1 MAIEG
6 EITRVAGSLI
16 QAKNMT
22 GVQMYE
28 VCRVGD
34 ESLIGEV
41 IALKED
47 VCSIQVYEETA
58 GIRPTE
64 KVVATGGALSVELGP
79 GLISQIYDGIER
91 PLPSLKELS
100 GDFITRGIIANAL
113 DRTKKWSFTPRVNV
127 GDNVTGGDI
136 LGTVPETTLVEHRV
150 MVPPRIAG
158 KIVEIAPAGDYT
170 IEEVIAVVDTDTG
183 RQDLTMMQKWP
194 VRVPRPIKENIPAV
208 VPLFTGQRI
217 FDTFFPMSKGGTG
230 AIPGGFGTG
239 KCITGETPVLLNN
252 GDIVAIQNLY
262 EKYLGNEGLIIED
275 SDEETLIKLEKPLE
289 VISFDGKGYS
299 SSIATHIYRGYTNST
314 IRLTTRTGRT
324 VEITPVHKLFK
335 FNGKTVE
342 ETEAHNL
349 KVGDYLVVPRRLD
362 INGEVAKFDPYEVD
376 LSLRVVDASAL
387 KRMEEFI
394 EDLRATR
401 SLKELSKV
409 LGVSYAVLIEYTR
422 QRNKPTLEFL
432 KRLSEISNS
441 DRIPVELVKA
451 ERQSDPFRIPRTL
464 TKELAEWLGLFVADG
479 HIKGKHGGIY
489 LYNTSQQILDRF
501 KELTEQIFYMET
513 RFGQDDPEST
523 PYALIRNA
531 SLQRFLYYLGVP
543 REAKTHNI
551 RVLEVI
557 RNAPEEFIVH
567 FLAGYFAGDGSF
579 YRYSVQFSTASEAL
593 FTDLGYLLTRLGII
607 YRGRKKES
615 GHILDIDG
623 IYAEELAHTFLVN
636 RVYTYAKLEPLY
648 EYSNKNINHFVGRDV
663 IPVDQQFMI
672 RLAKASKDEQGHD
685 VFRKNAG
692 IRMRNYIHHGSI
704 PARETLQRMADIL
717 YSSAV
722 DVDDEIKAILQG
734 ILDLAEEV
742 FFDKITSIEL
752 IEEPKSVYDLT
763 VDVTHNFVGGIL
775 PFTLHNT
782 VMQHQLA
789 QWADTQ
795 VVVYVGCGERG
806 NEMTEVL
813 ERFPELE
820 DPRSGEPLMKRT
832 ILIANTSNM
841 PVAAREAS
849 IYTGITLAEY
859 FRDMGYDVSIMA
871 DSTSRWAEALREI
884 SGRLEEMPGEEGYP
898 AYLASRIAE
907 FYERAGRVKTLGS
920 DERYGSVSVVGA
932 VSPPGGDFSEPVTQN
947 TLRVV
952 KVFWALSKDLAS
964 RRHFPAIDWLT
975 SYSLYQETLDEW
987 YKDNLGTD
995 WRDLRVDAMTL
1006 LQKEKEL
1013 KEIVQL
1019 VGPDA
1024 LPEIERVVLEAARII
1039 REDFLMQHA
1048 YHPVDSY
1055 CSLEKAKR
1063 MLEIIMQTHQKMREV
1078 SEAGVSIGDILKLD
1092 VYEKISRLK
1101 ILEPEKMDAACNEL
1115 SKEID
1120 EQFAGLIE

>member
-16 QAKNMT
+16 EAKNML
-22 GVQMYE
+22 GVRMYE
-28 VCRVGD
+28 VCRVGG
-34 ESLIGEV
+34 EELIGEV
-41 IALKED
+41 IALKGD

-64 KVVATGGALSVELGP
+64 KVMATGGALSVELGP

-91 PLPSLKELS
+91 PLPSLKDLS

-136 LGTVPETTLVEHRV
+136 LGTVPETTLIEHRV
-150 MVPPRIAG
+150 MVPPMIAG

-170 IEEVIAVVDTDTG
+170 IEDVIAVVDTDTG
-183 RQDLTMMQKWP
+183 HRDLTMMQKWP

-239 KCITGETPVLLNN
+239 K
-252 GDIVAIQNLY
+252 
-262 EKYLGNEGLIIED
+262 
-275 SDEETLIKLEKPLE
+275 
-289 VISFDGKGYS
+289 
-299 SSIATHIYRGYTNST
+299 
-314 IRLTTRTGRT
+314 
-324 VEITPVHKLFK
+324 
-335 FNGKTVE
+335 
-342 ETEAHNL
+342 
-349 KVGDYLVVPRRLD
+349 
-362 INGEVAKFDPYEVD
+362 
-376 LSLRVVDASAL
+376 
-387 KRMEEFI
+387 
-394 EDLRATR
+394 
-401 SLKELSKV
+401 
-409 LGVSYAVLIEYTR
+409 
-422 QRNKPTLEFL
+422 
-432 KRLSEISNS
+432 
-441 DRIPVELVKA
+441 
-451 ERQSDPFRIPRTL
+451 
-464 TKELAEWLGLFVADG
+464 
-479 HIKGKHGGIY
+479 
-489 LYNTSQQILDRF
+489 
-501 KELTEQIFYMET
+501 
-513 RFGQDDPEST
+513 
-523 PYALIRNA
+523 
-531 SLQRFLYYLGVP
+531 
-543 REAKTHNI
+543 
-551 RVLEVI
+551 
-557 RNAPEEFIVH
+557 
-567 FLAGYFAGDGSF
+567 
-579 YRYSVQFSTASEAL
+579 
-593 FTDLGYLLTRLGII
+593 
-607 YRGRKKES
+607 
-615 GHILDIDG
+615 
-623 IYAEELAHTFLVN
+623 
-636 RVYTYAKLEPLY
+636 
-648 EYSNKNINHFVGRDV
+648 
-663 IPVDQQFMI
+663 
-672 RLAKASKDEQGHD
+672 
-685 VFRKNAG
+685 
-692 IRMRNYIHHGSI
+692 
-704 PARETLQRMADIL
+704 
-717 YSSAV
+717 
-722 DVDDEIKAILQG
+722 
-734 ILDLAEEV
+734 
-742 FFDKITSIEL
+742 
-752 IEEPKSVYDLT
+752 
-763 VDVTHNFVGGIL
+763 
-775 PFTLHNT
+775 T

-841 PVAAREAS
+841 PGAAREAS

-907 FYERAGRVKTLGS
+907 FYERAGRVKTLAS

-987 YKDNLGTD
+987 YKDNLGAD
-995 WRDLRVDAMTL
+995 WRDLRIGAMTL

-1039 REDFLMQHA
+1039 REDYLMQHA

-1055 CSLEKAKR
+1055 CSLDKAKR
-1063 MLEIIMQTHQKMREV
+1063 MLEIIMKTHQKMREV
-1078 SEAGVSIGDILKLD
+1078 SETGISIGDILKLD

-1101 ILEPEKMDAACNEL
+1101 ILEPEKIEAACNEL

>member
-16 QAKNMT
+16 EAKNML
-22 GVQMYE
+22 GVRMYE
-28 VCRVGD
+28 VCRVGG
-34 ESLIGEV
+34 EELIGEV
-41 IALKED
+41 IALKGD

-64 KVVATGGALSVELGP
+64 KVMATGGALSVELGP

-91 PLPSLKELS
+91 PLPSLKDLS

-136 LGTVPETTLVEHRV
+136 LGTVPETTLIEHRV
-150 MVPPRIAG
+150 MVPPMIAG

-170 IEEVIAVVDTDTG
+170 IEDVIAVVDTDTG
-183 RQDLTMMQKWP
+183 HRDLTMMQKWP

-239 KCITGETPVLLNN
+239 K
-252 GDIVAIQNLY
+252 
-262 EKYLGNEGLIIED
+262 
-275 SDEETLIKLEKPLE
+275 
-289 VISFDGKGYS
+289 
-299 SSIATHIYRGYTNST
+299 
-314 IRLTTRTGRT
+314 
-324 VEITPVHKLFK
+324 
-335 FNGKTVE
+335 
-342 ETEAHNL
+342 
-349 KVGDYLVVPRRLD
+349 
-362 INGEVAKFDPYEVD
+362 
-376 LSLRVVDASAL
+376 
-387 KRMEEFI
+387 
-394 EDLRATR
+394 
-401 SLKELSKV
+401 
-409 LGVSYAVLIEYTR
+409 
-422 QRNKPTLEFL
+422 
-432 KRLSEISNS
+432 
-441 DRIPVELVKA
+441 
-451 ERQSDPFRIPRTL
+451 
-464 TKELAEWLGLFVADG
+464 
-479 HIKGKHGGIY
+479 
-489 LYNTSQQILDRF
+489 
-501 KELTEQIFYMET
+501 
-513 RFGQDDPEST
+513 
-523 PYALIRNA
+523 
-531 SLQRFLYYLGVP
+531 
-543 REAKTHNI
+543 
-551 RVLEVI
+551 
-557 RNAPEEFIVH
+557 
-567 FLAGYFAGDGSF
+567 
-579 YRYSVQFSTASEAL
+579 
-593 FTDLGYLLTRLGII
+593 
-607 YRGRKKES
+607 
-615 GHILDIDG
+615 
-623 IYAEELAHTFLVN
+623 
-636 RVYTYAKLEPLY
+636 
-648 EYSNKNINHFVGRDV
+648 
-663 IPVDQQFMI
+663 
-672 RLAKASKDEQGHD
+672 
-685 VFRKNAG
+685 
-692 IRMRNYIHHGSI
+692 
-704 PARETLQRMADIL
+704 
-717 YSSAV
+717 
-722 DVDDEIKAILQG
+722 
-734 ILDLAEEV
+734 
-742 FFDKITSIEL
+742 
-752 IEEPKSVYDLT
+752 
-763 VDVTHNFVGGIL
+763 
-775 PFTLHNT
+775 T

-987 YKDNLGTD
+987 YKDNLGAD
-995 WRDLRVDAMTL
+995 WRDLRIGAMTL

-1039 REDFLMQHA
+1039 REDYLMQHA

-1055 CSLEKAKR
+1055 CSLDKAKR
-1063 MLEIIMQTHQKMREV
+1063 MLEIIMKTHQKMREV
-1078 SEAGVSIGDILKLD
+1078 SETGISIGDILKLD

-1101 ILEPEKMDAACNEL
+1101 ILEPEKIEAACNEL

>member
-16 QAKNMT
+16 EAKNML
-22 GVQMYE
+22 GVRMYE
-28 VCRVGD
+28 VCRVGS
-34 ESLIGEV
+34 EELIGEV
-41 IALKED
+41 IALKGD

-64 KVVATGGALSVELGP
+64 TVMATGGALSVELGP

-113 DRTKKWSFTPRVNV
+113 DRTKKWSFTPRMKV
-127 GDNVTGGDI
+127 GDNVKGGDI
-136 LGTVPETTLVEHRV
+136 LGTVPETTLIEHRI
-150 MVPPRIAG
+150 MVPPGIAG
-158 KIVEIAPAGDYT
+158 KIVEIAPSGDYT
-170 IEEVIAVVDTDTG
+170 IEETIAVVETETG
-183 RQDLTMMQKWP
+183 RKDLTMMQKWP

-239 KCITGETPVLLNN
+239 K
-252 GDIVAIQNLY
+252 
-262 EKYLGNEGLIIED
+262 
-275 SDEETLIKLEKPLE
+275 
-289 VISFDGKGYS
+289 
-299 SSIATHIYRGYTNST
+299 
-314 IRLTTRTGRT
+314 
-324 VEITPVHKLFK
+324 
-335 FNGKTVE
+335 
-342 ETEAHNL
+342 
-349 KVGDYLVVPRRLD
+349 
-362 INGEVAKFDPYEVD
+362 
-376 LSLRVVDASAL
+376 
-387 KRMEEFI
+387 
-394 EDLRATR
+394 
-401 SLKELSKV
+401 
-409 LGVSYAVLIEYTR
+409 
-422 QRNKPTLEFL
+422 
-432 KRLSEISNS
+432 
-441 DRIPVELVKA
+441 
-451 ERQSDPFRIPRTL
+451 
-464 TKELAEWLGLFVADG
+464 
-479 HIKGKHGGIY
+479 
-489 LYNTSQQILDRF
+489 
-501 KELTEQIFYMET
+501 
-513 RFGQDDPEST
+513 
-523 PYALIRNA
+523 
-531 SLQRFLYYLGVP
+531 
-543 REAKTHNI
+543 
-551 RVLEVI
+551 
-557 RNAPEEFIVH
+557 
-567 FLAGYFAGDGSF
+567 
-579 YRYSVQFSTASEAL
+579 
-593 FTDLGYLLTRLGII
+593 
-607 YRGRKKES
+607 
-615 GHILDIDG
+615 
-623 IYAEELAHTFLVN
+623 
-636 RVYTYAKLEPLY
+636 
-648 EYSNKNINHFVGRDV
+648 
-663 IPVDQQFMI
+663 
-672 RLAKASKDEQGHD
+672 
-685 VFRKNAG
+685 
-692 IRMRNYIHHGSI
+692 
-704 PARETLQRMADIL
+704 
-717 YSSAV
+717 
-722 DVDDEIKAILQG
+722 
-734 ILDLAEEV
+734 
-742 FFDKITSIEL
+742 
-752 IEEPKSVYDLT
+752 
-763 VDVTHNFVGGIL
+763 
-775 PFTLHNT
+775 T

-987 YKDNLGTD
+987 YKDNLGAD
-995 WRDLRVDAMTL
+995 WRELRIDAMTL

-1039 REDFLMQHA
+1039 REDYLMQHA

-1055 CSLEKAKR
+1055 CSLEKAKK

-1101 ILEPEKMDAACNEL
+1101 ILEPEKIEAACDEL

>member
-422 QRNKPTLEFL
+422 QRNKPTLEFSL
-432 KRLSEISNS
+432 RSLI
-441 DRIPVELVKA
+441 
-451 ERQSDPFRIPRTL
+451 
-464 TKELAEWLGLFVADG
+464 
-479 HIKGKHGGIY
+479 
-489 LYNTSQQILDRF
+489 QI
-501 KELTEQIFYMET
+501 E
-513 RFGQDDPEST
+513 
-523 PYALIRNA
+523 
-531 SLQRFLYYLGVP
+531 FL
-543 REAKTHNI
+543 
-551 RVLEVI
+551 
-557 RNAPEEFIVH
+557 
-567 FLAGYFAGDGSF
+567 
-579 YRYSVQFSTASEAL
+579 
-593 FTDLGYLLTRLGII
+593 
-607 YRGRKKES
+607 
-615 GHILDIDG
+615 
-623 IYAEELAHTFLVN
+623 
-636 RVYTYAKLEPLY
+636 
-648 EYSNKNINHFVGRDV
+648 
-663 IPVDQQFMI
+663 
-672 RLAKASKDEQGHD
+672 
-685 VFRKNAG
+685 
-692 IRMRNYIHHGSI
+692 
-704 PARETLQRMADIL
+704 
-717 YSSAV
+717 
-722 DVDDEIKAILQG
+722 
-734 ILDLAEEV
+734 
-742 FFDKITSIEL
+742 
-752 IEEPKSVYDLT
+752 
-763 VDVTHNFVGGIL
+763 
-775 PFTLHNT
+775 
-782 VMQHQLA
+782 
-789 QWADTQ
+789 
-795 VVVYVGCGERG
+795 
-806 NEMTEVL
+806 
-813 ERFPELE
+813 
-820 DPRSGEPLMKRT
+820 
-832 ILIANTSNM
+832 
-841 PVAAREAS
+841 
-849 IYTGITLAEY
+849 
-859 FRDMGYDVSIMA
+859 
-871 DSTSRWAEALREI
+871 
-884 SGRLEEMPGEEGYP
+884 
-898 AYLASRIAE
+898 
-907 FYERAGRVKTLGS
+907 
-920 DERYGSVSVVGA
+920 
-932 VSPPGGDFSEPVTQN
+932 
-947 TLRVV
+947 
-952 KVFWALSKDLAS
+952 
-964 RRHFPAIDWLT
+964 
-975 SYSLYQETLDEW
+975 
-987 YKDNLGTD
+987 
-995 WRDLRVDAMTL
+995 
-1006 LQKEKEL
+1006 
-1013 KEIVQL
+1013 
-1019 VGPDA
+1019 
-1024 LPEIERVVLEAARII
+1024 
-1039 REDFLMQHA
+1039 
-1048 YHPVDSY
+1048 
-1055 CSLEKAKR
+1055 
-1063 MLEIIMQTHQKMREV
+1063 
-1078 SEAGVSIGDILKLD
+1078 
-1092 VYEKISRLK
+1092 
-1101 ILEPEKMDAACNEL
+1101 
-1115 SKEID
+1115 
-1120 EQFAGLIE
+1120 

>member
-1 MAIEG
+1 MATIEG

-28 VCRVGD
+28 VCRVGS
-34 ESLIGEV
+34 EELIGEV
-41 IALKED
+41 IALEGD

-64 KVVATGGALSVELGP
+64 KVIATGGALSVELGP

-100 GDFITRGIIANAL
+100 GDFITRGIVASPL
-113 DRTKKWSFTPRVNV
+113 DRTKKWSFTPRLSV

-136 LGTVPETTLVEHRV
+136 LGTVPETTLVEHRI
-150 MVPPRIAG
+150 MVPPRTSG
-158 KIVEIAPAGDYT
+158 KVVEIVPAGDYT
-170 IEEVIAVVDTDTG
+170 IEDVIAVVETDKG

-194 VRVPRPIKENIPAV
+194 VRVPRPIKENIPAI

-239 KCITGETPVLLNN
+239 K
-252 GDIVAIQNLY
+252 
-262 EKYLGNEGLIIED
+262 
-275 SDEETLIKLEKPLE
+275 
-289 VISFDGKGYS
+289 
-299 SSIATHIYRGYTNST
+299 
-314 IRLTTRTGRT
+314 
-324 VEITPVHKLFK
+324 
-335 FNGKTVE
+335 
-342 ETEAHNL
+342 
-349 KVGDYLVVPRRLD
+349 
-362 INGEVAKFDPYEVD
+362 
-376 LSLRVVDASAL
+376 
-387 KRMEEFI
+387 
-394 EDLRATR
+394 
-401 SLKELSKV
+401 
-409 LGVSYAVLIEYTR
+409 
-422 QRNKPTLEFL
+422 
-432 KRLSEISNS
+432 
-441 DRIPVELVKA
+441 
-451 ERQSDPFRIPRTL
+451 
-464 TKELAEWLGLFVADG
+464 
-479 HIKGKHGGIY
+479 
-489 LYNTSQQILDRF
+489 
-501 KELTEQIFYMET
+501 
-513 RFGQDDPEST
+513 
-523 PYALIRNA
+523 
-531 SLQRFLYYLGVP
+531 
-543 REAKTHNI
+543 
-551 RVLEVI
+551 
-557 RNAPEEFIVH
+557 
-567 FLAGYFAGDGSF
+567 
-579 YRYSVQFSTASEAL
+579 
-593 FTDLGYLLTRLGII
+593 
-607 YRGRKKES
+607 
-615 GHILDIDG
+615 
-623 IYAEELAHTFLVN
+623 
-636 RVYTYAKLEPLY
+636 
-648 EYSNKNINHFVGRDV
+648 
-663 IPVDQQFMI
+663 
-672 RLAKASKDEQGHD
+672 
-685 VFRKNAG
+685 
-692 IRMRNYIHHGSI
+692 
-704 PARETLQRMADIL
+704 
-717 YSSAV
+717 
-722 DVDDEIKAILQG
+722 
-734 ILDLAEEV
+734 
-742 FFDKITSIEL
+742 
-752 IEEPKSVYDLT
+752 
-763 VDVTHNFVGGIL
+763 
-775 PFTLHNT
+775 T

-832 ILIANTSNM
+832 VLIANTSNM

-975 SYSLYQETLDEW
+975 SYSLYQETLEEW
-987 YKDNLGTD
+987 YKDNLGAD
-995 WRDLRVDAMTL
+995 WRDLRIEAMSL

-1039 REDFLMQHA
+1039 REDYLMQHA

-1055 CSLEKAKR
+1055 CSLDKAKR
-1063 MLEIIMQTHQKMREV
+1063 MLGIIMQTHQKMRAA
-1078 SEAGVSIGDILKLD
+1078 SESGASIADILKLG
-1092 VYEKISRLK
+1092 VYENISRLK
-1101 ILEPEKMDAACNEL
+1101 IIDPEKIDATCDEL

-1120 EQFAGLIE
+1120 EQFATLIG